1 MRAKAQ
7 RWGNSLAV
15 RIPKVIAD
23 EAGIREQ
30 DELEI
35 DLVARVIHIKPRS
48 PEPGLDELLAGI
60 TAENLHGETDFGR
73 PEGREAW

>member
-1 MRAKAQ
+1 MRTKAQ

-23 EAGIREQ
+23 EAGICEQ

-35 DLVARVIHIKPRS
+35 DLVARVIHIKPCS
-48 PEPGLDELLAGI
+48 PEPALDELLAGI

-73 PEGREAW
+73 PQGNEAW